1 MSTSPTCARCHK
13 PLPAA
18 YDPTRPCP
26 ACLLALGLGPLD
38 DEEAALLVHTGS
50 GEAEPPPE
58 PHELAE
64 LFPQLEIIE
73 LLGQGGMGAVYRARQ
88 TDLDRDVALKI
99 LAPRTETE
107 AAFAERF
114 ARAARALAKLSHP
127 NLVAVHDFGKSGPHY
142 YIVMEL
148 VEGTNLR
155 HLIHQGDLSS
165 RQALEIVEQVC
176 SALQYAH
183 DQGVVH
189 RDIKPENILID
200 RTGRAKIADFGL
212 AKMTRVD
219 QGAERLTRT
228 QQAMGTPQYMAPEQI
243 EHPLEVDHRADI
255 YSLGVVFY
263 ELLTGELPLGR
274 FAPPTRKVQVDVRL
288 DEVVLR
294 ALEKEPEQR
303 YQQASEVAT
312 DLGEI
317 KRAPQGPAPRK
328 HEPEQAP
335 APESRERPRGSWGWV
350 AAVLALVV
358 LMPAGCLA
366 LVTFG
371 LTASTREAKLAGLE
385 AGPAPGEISI
395 REGVFGLGYLTATLL
410 GVALLA
416 GVVFLVVRA
425 LRGSR
430 RQERRSLG
438 WGWIVVLLLLIS
450 CVPLGCFA
458 LLIPATT
465 MRQAGPTP
473 TSPPLEFPPPSPVP
487 LEASEE
493 ELVEKPMPTD
503 EEIRKLYDE
512 EQ

>member
-50 GEAEPPPE
+50 GEAAPPPE

-88 TDLDRDVALKI
+88 PDLDRDVALKI

-114 ARAARALAKLSHP
+114 AREARALAKLSHP
-127 NLVAVHDFGKSGPHY
+127 NIVAVHDFGRRGPHY
-142 YIVMEL
+142 YILMEL

-155 HLIHQGDLSS
+155 HLIQTGEVSA

-183 DQGVVH
+183 DEGVVH

-200 RTGRAKIADFGL
+200 RAGRAKIADFGL
-212 AKMTRVD
+212 AKMTRAGHSV
-219 QGAERLTRT
+219 ERLTRT

-274 FAPPTRKVQVDVRL
+274 FAPPSRKVQVDVRL

-312 DLGEI
+312 DLDEI
-317 KRAPQGPAPRK
+317 KRVPRGPAAAKRDP
-328 HEPEQAP
+328 EPAAAAEP
-335 APESRERPRGSWGWV
+335 GERPRRSWGWV
-350 AAVLALVV
+350 VAILALVV
-358 LMPAGCLA
+358 LMPAGCIA
-366 LVTFG
+366 LVAFG
-371 LTASTREAKLAGLE
+371 LTASTQEAELTGLE
-385 AGPAPGEISI
+385 AVPAQGEISV
-395 REGVFGLGYLTATLL
+395 REGVFGLGYVSAGVL

-430 RQERRSLG
+430 SRERRSFG
-438 WGWIVVLLLLIS
+438 WGWIVVVLLLIT
-450 CVPLGCFA
+450 CVPLACFA
-458 LLIPATT
+458 FLIPAAT
-465 MRQAGPTP
+465 MRQVTP
-473 TSPPLEFPPPSPVP
+473 EPVSAPVP
-487 LEASEE
+487 VEAFETEPVEE
-493 ELVEKPMPTD
+493 PMPTD
-503 EEIRKLYDE
+503 EELRELYDE